1 MVFRK
6 KMFSG
11 VVWSAIDRLSMQ
23 AVQFAL
29 GIVLAN
35 LLSPT
40 EYGVIAI
47 LLVFITLSQV
57 FIDSGFPMA
66 IVQKVDRKDID
77 ISTAFVFN
85 VVIAVCAYGLLFLGA
100 PFIAD
105 FYKMPELS
113 LYLRVL
119 ATTLVINSFH
129 IIPAT
134 LFTIDLNFKSVAK
147 VNFSATLLSGA
158 FAIYLA
164 YEGYGVWALI
174 WQAITRAVLTLIFTW
189 ILTKWKM
196 SFRFSWK
203 SFRSMFSYGSNLLVS
218 SLLNRFV
225 NDATNLVIG
234 KLYTKDQLGLYSRG
248 TQFADFFSGSY
259 SSILNRVLLP
269 GLVDLQNDIEKLR
282 NKFQL
287 TIRLTNL
294 LCFPAFFGLFVLAEP
309 MIVVLLKEEWYDA
322 IPIMRVFCIARFLA
336 IWCSLNLNIL
346 KIIGRT
352 DLLLRQQF
360 FVIGSRVVILLFFFQ
375 DGIYYIAL
383 AELLSTS
390 IHLFINAY
398 FPGKLVRYNLGEQM
412 KDSLP
417 YFLMALLMS
426 AGVYGIIELIQNP
439 IVQLISGVSAGLV
452 LYSGLMFVFRKNDIQ
467 YLKQLLGKSS

>member
-1 MVFRK
+1 MAFRK

-11 VVWSAIDRLSMQ
+11 VIWSAIDRLSMQ
-23 AVQFAL
+23 AVQFGL

-40 EYGVIAI
+40 EYGVIGI

-66 IVQKVDRKDID
+66 VVQKVDRKDID

-85 VVIAVCAYGLLFLGA
+85 IVIAICAYGLLFFGA
-100 PFIAD
+100 PFVAD
-105 FYKMPELS
+105 FYEMPELS

-119 ATTLVINSFH
+119 AITLVINSLH

-164 YEGYGVWALI
+164 YEGYGVWAFI
-174 WQAITRAVLTLIFTW
+174 WQAISRAVLTLIFTW

-196 SFRFSWK
+196 SFRFSWE

-234 KLYTKDQLGLYSRG
+234 KLYTKDQLGLYTRG

-269 GLVDLQNDIEKLR
+269 GLVDLQNDIEKLK
-282 NKFQL
+282 NKFQV

-322 IPIMRVFCIARFLA
+322 IPIMRVFCIARFLS
-336 IWCSLNLNIL
+336 IWCALNLNIL

-352 DLLLRQQF
+352 DLLLRQQYW
-360 FVIGSRVVILLFFFQ
+360 VIGTRIVILVAFVQ
-375 DGIYYIAL
+375 HGIFYIAL
-383 AELLSTS
+383 AEMISTS

-398 FPGKLVRYNLGEQM
+398 YPGKLINYRLWEQM
-412 KDSLP
+412 KDS
-417 YFLMALLMS
+417 MAYCFFALIMAAAVYGLTFVIENHLYQLI
-426 AGVYGIIELIQNP
+426 AGVLIGAF
-439 IVQLISGVSAGLV
+439 IYMGFMIAFRKKDLIYIKQLIS
-452 LYSGLMFVFRKNDIQ
+452 
-467 YLKQLLGKSS
+467 